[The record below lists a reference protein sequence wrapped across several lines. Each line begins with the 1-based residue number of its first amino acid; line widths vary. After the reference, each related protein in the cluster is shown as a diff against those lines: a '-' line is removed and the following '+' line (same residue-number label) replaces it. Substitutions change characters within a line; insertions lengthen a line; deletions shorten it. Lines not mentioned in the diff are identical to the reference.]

1 MYTLMNLIIPWW
13 RPAGL
18 QPLRHR
24 NQRPLLKKS
33 SNNRKTVDWTREET
47 EELLQAWGPK
57 FEELKKVSTKER
69 GRIWSEIYNKY
80 KERFTESVRTLPQL
94 KKRIQNLEYEFKNLK
109 VRVKK
114 TGEEGFKKI
123 KQGFPYYDYLDTIIG
138 QRDSVDPSRM
148 QIESTATF
156 SCSSSDSSETSRSR
170 SSESKEVQSDDEN
183 SSSSSTS
190 KQEKKTA
197 VEKRKMCEK
206 SGKSSRKVK
215 RRRED
220 SDSDWQERFENMWE
234 RSLEQEREQG
244 HPTMESFQMRPKCL
258 KCVILCLESLF
269 SLFGTPLKDV
279 YLFGFHRGTSV
290 VSKV

>member
-1 MYTLMNLIIPWW
+1 MATG
-13 RPAGL
+13 RAAAS
-18 QPLRHR
+18 QT
-24 NQRPLLKKS
+24 QKSEATTKKS

-80 KERFTESVRTLPQL
+80 KERFTKSVRTLPQL

-109 VRVKK
+109 VRVKN

-156 SCSSSDSSETSRSR
+156 SCSSSDSSETSLSR
-170 SSESKEVQSDDEN
+170 SSESKEVQS
-183 SSSSSTS
+183 
-190 KQEKKTA
+190 A
-197 VEKRKMCEK
+197 VENRKMCEK

-234 RSLEQEREQG
+234 RSLEQEREG
-244 HPTMESFQMRPKCL
+244 RESTQQIIR
-258 KCVILCLESLF
+258 ESLRSEMEQTNAIMAGF
-269 SLFGTPLKDV
+269 KDIFENLLK
-279 YLFGFHRGTSV
+279 
-290 VSKV
+290 

>member
-1 MYTLMNLIIPWW
+1 MLYGHDVHPDEFNNPMMATG
-13 RPAGL
+13 RAAAS
-18 QPLRHR
+18 QT
-24 NQRPLLKKS
+24 QKSEATTKKS

-57 FEELKKVSTKER
+57 FEELKVSTKER

-220 SDSDWQERFENMWE
+220 SDSDWQERFENVGKKS
-234 RSLEQEREQG
+234 RARKRRQG
-244 HPTMESFQMRPKCL
+244 KHTADHQRIVKGH
-258 KCVILCLESLF
+258 KWNKRYYGWI
-269 SLFGTPLKDV
+269 
-279 YLFGFHRGTSV
+279 
-290 VSKV
+290 

>member
-1 MYTLMNLIIPWW
+1 MATG
-13 RPAGL
+13 RAAAS
-18 QPLRHR
+18 QT
-24 NQRPLLKKS
+24 QKSEATTKKS

-156 SCSSSDSSETSRSR
+156 SCSRVTLL
-170 SSESKEVQSDDEN
+170 KP
-183 SSSSSTS
+183 
-190 KQEKKTA
+190 
-197 VEKRKMCEK
+197 VEADLLKVRKC
-206 SGKSSRKVK
+206 
-215 RRRED
+215 
-220 SDSDWQERFENMWE
+220 
-234 RSLEQEREQG
+234 
-244 HPTMESFQMRPKCL
+244 
-258 KCVILCLESLF
+258 
-269 SLFGTPLKDV
+269 
-279 YLFGFHRGTSV
+279 
-290 VSKV
+290 

>member
-1 MYTLMNLIIPWW
+1 MATG
-13 RPAGL
+13 RAAAS
-18 QPLRHR
+18 QT
-24 NQRPLLKKS
+24 QKSEATTKKS

-123 KQGFPYYDYLDTIIG
+123 KQGSPYYDYLDTIIG

-148 QIESTATF
+148 QIESTAAF
-156 SCSSSDSSETSRSR
+156 SCSSSD

-197 VEKRKMCEK
+197 VENRKMCEK

-234 RSLEQEREQG
+234 RSLEQEREG
-244 HPTMESFQMRPKCL
+244 RESTQQIIR
-258 KCVILCLESLF
+258 ESLR
-269 SLFGTPLKDV
+269 SEMEQTNAIMAGLKDIFQN
-279 YLFGFHRGTSV
+279 LL
-290 VSKV
+290 K